1 MGRIALPFPVLPGK
15 TEADIRSI
23 SERFKSDPDEYAES
37 RRRGGVTLE
46 RVYWQQTPMKGEV
59 GDGAAPYRR
68 GFVLPDSFYSQRVAS
83 QKTRHS
89 LPSRGAE
96 KTCQSS
102 LRLLTWR

>member
-1 MGRIALPFPVLPGK
+1 MRGLLATRASANVPRGSRLGECCVMQAYGQGANGLGK
-15 TEADIRSI
+15 LEV
-23 SERFKSDPDEYAES
+23 
-37 RRRGGVTLE
+37 RG
-46 RVYWQQTPMKGEV
+46 
-59 GDGAAPYRR
+59 
-68 GFVLPDSFYSQRVAS
+68 SFYSQRVAS